1 MRHEA
6 VGSSAVVGTDS
17 KRRIVLVGN
26 PNSGKSV
33 LFNALTGLYVDVSN
47 YPGTTLDISSSEI
60 EQGSLIDTPGVYGI
74 SSFNDEERIARDII
88 LSADVVINV
97 VNSMYLERDLFLTQ
111 QVIDAG
117 IPMVVALN
125 MMDEAEKRG
134 MEIDV
139 EGLSRLLGVPVIPT
153 IGVRK
158 IGVSEVLERVTDAS
172 VGHRTPGLDKLLESV
187 DALLSGRGG
196 RGASGDRGDRADR
209 ADTGTGGDRGYRA
222 GTGTRGDR
230 ADRAHTGTRGGRGD
244 RGDTG
249 DKGDS
254 LGSERPSRHVPPG
267 HKLLLLEDDPEIA
280 SREGVAPTGHRE
292 TVYQMRRKHVNWIVS
307 QVLQDR
313 SKSTLGEIIGRLSIR
328 PLTGIPILIACMWVV
343 YKVMGS
349 FVASTI
355 VGFTEGTVM
364 AGLYEPWMRSLV
376 SNIIPST
383 SVVWDILAGEFG
395 VLTMTPVYV
404 FGLLTPL
411 VFGFYLFISLFEDS
425 GYLPRIA
432 ALSDRTFGSIG
443 LNGKAIIPMI
453 LGFGC
458 TTMATITTRML
469 GTQKEKRIATFLLGL
484 AIPCSAQLGVISA
497 MLSKLG
503 IGYLAFYILTI
514 IAVFLAVGV
523 LLKAILPG
531 KPSSLLLDLPP
542 MRVPSL
548 SNVLRKA
555 VTRTVHFIKEA
566 TPLFA
571 AGSVLIGAMNAS
583 GVLDAVQRAAQ
594 PIVVSWLRLPR
605 ETATSFIMGFI
616 RRDFG
621 AAGLTSIDMTNS
633 QTLVA
638 MVTMSLFVPCIASV
652 LVMMKE
658 RGRLEAAA
666 MWVGAFTIALVT
678 GGLVSRV
685 LSLV

>member
-1 MRHEA
+1 MGHEA
-6 VGSSAVVGTDS
+6 VGSSAVVSSDS

-60 EQGSLIDTPGVYGI
+60 EQGLLIDTPGVYGI

-117 IPMVVALN
+117 IPIVVALN

-139 EGLSRLLGVPVIPT
+139 PGLSRLLGVPVVPT
-153 IGVRK
+153 IGVKK
-158 IGVSEVLERVTDAS
+158 IGVSKVLERVTDAS
-172 VGHRTPGLDKLLESV
+172 VGHQTPGLDKLLESI
-187 DALLSGRGG
+187 DELLGGRGG
-196 RGASGDRGDRADR
+196 RGDSGEK
-209 ADTGTGGDRGYRA
+209 
-222 GTGTRGDR
+222 
-230 ADRAHTGTRGGRGD
+230 
-244 RGDTG
+244 G

-254 LGSERPSRHVPPG
+254 GGSGDSEFPSQDISPG
-267 HKLLLLEDDPEIA
+267 HKLLLLEDDPEMA
-280 SREGVAPTGHRE
+280 SRERVSPIGYRE
-292 TVYQMRRKHVNWIVS
+292 TVYQMRRRHVNSIVS

-313 SKSTLGEIIGRLSIR
+313 SRSTLGETIGKLSIQ
-328 PLTGIPILIACMWVV
+328 PLTGIPMLIACMWIV

-364 AGLYEPWMRSLV
+364 AGLYEPWMRSLITRIV
-376 SNIIPST
+376 PST

-411 VFGFYLFISLFEDS
+411 VLGFYLFISLFEDS

-503 IGYLAFYILTI
+503 IGYLALYIMTI
-514 IAVFLAVGV
+514 IIVFLAVGV
-523 LLKAILPG
+523 LLKTVLPG

-633 QTLVA
+633 QILVA

-652 LVMMKE
+652 LVMVKE
-658 RGRLEAAA
+658 RGKLEAAA

-678 GGLVSRV
+678 GGLVSRA
-685 LSLV
+685 LSLA

>member
-1 MRHEA
+1 MGHST
-6 VGSSAVVGTDS
+6 VGASAVLDPGN
-17 KRRIVLVGN
+17 KQKIVLVGN

-33 LFNALTGLYVDVSN
+33 VFNALTGLYVDVSN

-60 EQGSLIDTPGVYGI
+60 EQGLLIDTPGVYGI

-88 LSADVVINV
+88 LAADVVINV
-97 VNSMYLERDLFLTQ
+97 VNSIYLERDLFLTQ
-111 QVIDAG
+111 QIIDAG
-117 IPMVVALN
+117 IPMIMALN

-139 EGLSRLLGVPVIPT
+139 QRLSKLLGVPVIPT
-153 IGVRK
+153 VGVRR
-158 IGVSEVLERVTDAS
+158 IGISELLERVPDAS
-172 VGHRTPGLDKLLESV
+172 AGHQTPGLDKLLESV
-187 DALLSGRGG
+187 NELPGRRATADAS
-196 RGASGDRGDRADR
+196 
-209 ADTGTGGDRGYRA
+209 
-222 GTGTRGDR
+222 
-230 ADRAHTGTRGGRGD
+230 AHPLRD
-244 RGDTG
+244 I
-249 DKGDS
+249 S
-254 LGSERPSRHVPPG
+254 PG
-267 HKLLLLEDDPEIA
+267 HRLLVLEDDPEIA
-280 SREGVAPTGHRE
+280 EREGIPPTGHRE
-292 TVYQMRRKHVNWIVS
+292 TVYQMRREHVNWVVS
-307 QVLQDR
+307 QVLHDR
-313 SKSTLGEIIGRLSIR
+313 SKSTLGEIIGKLSIQ
-328 PLTGIPILIACMWVV
+328 PLTGIPMLIACLWVV

-355 VGFTEGTVM
+355 VGFTEETVM

-376 SNIIPST
+376 SRVIPSA
-383 SVVWDILAGEFG
+383 SVVWDILVGDFG

-411 VFGFYLFISLFEDS
+411 VLGFYVFISLFEDS

-469 GTQKEKRIATFLLGL
+469 GTQKEKRIAIFLLGL

-503 IGYLAFYILTI
+503 VGYLAVYIVTI
-514 IAVFLAVGV
+514 LVVFLAVGA

-531 KPSSLLLDLPP
+531 MPSSLLLDLPP
-542 MRVPSL
+542 MRLPSL

-571 AGSVLIGAMNAS
+571 AGSVLIGVMNAS
-583 GVLDAVQRAAQ
+583 GVLNAIQRVAQ
-594 PIVVSWLRLPR
+594 PIVVSWLRLPG
-605 ETATSFIMGFI
+605 ETATAFIMGFI

-621 AAGLTSIDMTNS
+621 AAGLTSIDMTS
-633 QTLVA
+633 PQMLAA

-652 LVMMKE
+652 LVMVKE
-658 RGRLEAAA
+658 RGKLEAAA

-678 GGLVSRV
+678 GGLVTRI
-685 LSLV
+685 LGLV

>member
-209 ADTGTGGDRGYRA
+209 ADTGTGGDRGD
-222 GTGTRGDR
+222 TRD
-230 ADRAHTGTRGGRGD
+230 DGR
-244 RGDTG
+244 
-249 DKGDS
+249 S
-254 LGSERPSRHVPPG
+254 LGGERPSRDVSPG

-313 SKSTLGEIIGRLSIR
+313 SKSTLGEIIGRLSIQ

-376 SNIIPST
+376 SKIIPST

-411 VFGFYLFISLFEDS
+411 VLGFYLFISLFEDS

-458 TTMATITTRML
+458 TTMATVTTRML

-523 LLKAILPG
+523 LLKTILPG

-571 AGSVLIGAMNAS
+571 AGSILIGAMNAS
-583 GVLDAVQRAAQ
+583 GVLDGVQRAAQ